1 MIERPVQVQ
10 PVSPELLPDFLSF
23 FDGEAF
29 TDNPKWGFC
38 YCQFSYFDHAMGD
51 WKSRRLEENR
61 HAACKGINGQTMRG
75 YLAYRDGKPIGWCNA
90 APRHML
96 AAFDE
101 PDPQAHRIG
110 QITCFIVAQAHRGSG
125 VAKALLQTA
134 CEGFRAQALDIV
146 EATAFANAK
155 TQAQNHYGPLSMFL
169 AAGFVEHSRD
179 DEGYI
184 TLRLELRQPQPQPA
198 GGSAR

>member
-10 PVSPELLPDFLSF
+10 PVSPELLPDFLAF

-29 TDNPKWGFC
+29 ADNPKWGFC
-38 YCQFSYFDHAMGD
+38 YCQFSYFDH
-51 WKSRRLEENR
+51 
-61 HAACKGINGQTMRG
+61 
-75 YLAYRDGKPIGWCNA
+75 
-90 APRHML
+90 
-96 AAFDE
+96 
-101 PDPQAHRIG
+101 
-110 QITCFIVAQAHRGSG
+110 
-125 VAKALLQTA
+125 
-134 CEGFRAQALDIV
+134 
-146 EATAFANAK
+146 AK

-184 TLRLELRQPQPQPA
+184 TLRLELRQPQPQPP